1 MQDVK
6 VEIEDEEEEQHRTEH
21 LRWKTLG
28 REHKQLNQA
37 LPT

>member
-6 VEIEDEEEEQHRTEH
+6 VEIEDEEDEEELREF